1 MQPGLSVAADRLSFR
16 RALRILNALIK
27 ALGKRGFA
35 VSVTKGE
42 RRAKD
47 TTRVTIQGVDVA
59 FRLLKRKKRVER
71 GPTKWEKNSTW
82 RTGPY
87 VDRKP
92 SGRLTFE
99 IENWHARG
107 GRKTSTNG
115 KKQRIENR
123 LNQIIVGLIRTAV
136 AEKEW
141 QVQREEERRR
151 RQEAEQGRRELQRLC
166 EEERRREQRLEAD
179 AGAWLRARQIG
190 AYVRAASKVPGRYL
204 PDRWESHDQWVM
216 RANSYGNRLD
226 PLSSR

>member
-1 MQPGLSVAADRLSFR
+1 MPPGLSVAADRLSFR

-27 ALGKRGFA
+27 ALEKRGFA

-59 FRLLKRKKRVER
+59 FRLLKRKRRVECE
-71 GPTKWEKNSTW
+71 PTKWEMNSTW

-87 VDRKP
+87 FDLKP

-99 IENWHARG
+99 IEDWHLRG
-107 GRKTSTNG
+107 GRRTWTDG
-115 KKQRIENR
+115 KKKRIENS
-123 LNQIIVGLIRTAV
+123 LNQIIVGLVRTAV
-136 AEKEW
+136 AKKEW
-141 QVQREEERRR
+141 RVQREEERRR
-151 RQEAEQGRRELQRLC
+151 RQEAEQRRRELQRLR

-179 AGAWLRARQIG
+179 AGAWLRARQIR
-190 AYVRAASKVPGRYL
+190 AYVRAAAKVPGRYL

-216 RANSYGNRLD
+216 WANSYRNRLD
-226 PLSSR
+226 PLSS